1 MSKLLTAAVAA
12 AMITVFPVS
21 MSNAGDKRHDG
32 AMHDM
37 DDSGSMSGSG
47 MGGCPMMQGMQH
59 GMKSGMKPEKSAMMG
74 GGMMTGAMIEQ
85 RLTKVKAGLK
95 ITDAQTQAWDGYANA
110 VKAQGDTMKS
120 NRETMMKAM
129 GEGTAVSKIE
139 THVAAMEKMVGALKT
154 LKTATEALYA
164 SLDETQKKTADN
176 VLGAG
181 CMM

>member
-1 MSKLLTAAVAA
+1 M
-12 AMITVFPVS
+12 
-21 MSNAGDKRHDG
+21 
-32 AMHDM
+32 
-37 DDSGSMSGSG
+37 
-47 MGGCPMMQGMQH
+47 MGGCPMMQGMMQGMQH
-59 GMKSGMKPEKSAMMG
+59 GMKSGMKPEKGAMMG

-85 RLTKVKAGLK
+85 RLTKVKAELK
-95 ITDAQTQAWDGYANA
+95 ITDAQTQAWDGYATA
-110 VKAQGDTMKS
+110 VKAQGETMKS

-164 SLDETQKKTADN
+164 SLDETQKKIADK
-176 VLGAG
+176 VLGHG